1 MGLYT
6 IMLSYR
12 VLLGP
17 GFRSRFG
24 LVAFLSL
31 RDRARLKG
39 LGDTCGID
47 SVVLGHGVLGRH
59 RKG

>member
-1 MGLYT
+1 
-6 IMLSYR
+6 MLSYR